1 VTVQVFL
8 GVLGPVVRLDPLEHI
23 LRRRASHYGDDA
35 MTFLSKQNM
44 GGLATDSEGPDHSGM
59 MHSVTMSSNGD
70 TVESGSLD
78 KTLRVYTL
86 SDGSLA
92 RHQVLTG
99 CNGEVM
105 SVSLSLD
112 ALTVAG
118 GSKDGSVRVWQR
130 STKDERFE
138 PLPSW
143 PIERQHG
150 VTGGGS
156 KLDAFFSSSPS
167 SSSSPQSS
175 PSSSDENKMGVGH
188 TDQLRA
194 AYVASTKGGR
204 RVVFTCGHDATCCVW
219 DLATGALLG
228 RLLGHEGIVS
238 CVSTNDGA
246 TLAVSGGADLI
257 VRVWTIDADAPEF
270 VGTLKHEMKGA
281 TREICNTAMS
291 PDGRFALTVGFDD
304 AARFWDPVAGVAL
317 FTLEGNG
324 RWTGGASISANNVT
338 VFSGGDKLCKLVDCA
353 SGEVLRK
360 LAGHEE
366 GVLRCEI
373 SRDGSTVITCA
384 FDNTSRVFDTAT
396 GQQRHVLQG
405 GHSTYVVGG
414 RDAAAR
420 PFGNDDFWTSQQFF
434 YYTVLLV
441 CG

>member
-1 VTVQVFL
+1 
-8 GVLGPVVRLDPLEHI
+8 
-23 LRRRASHYGDDA
+23 
-35 MTFLSKQNM
+35 
-44 GGLATDSEGPDHSGM
+44 
-59 MHSVTMSSNGD
+59 
-70 TVESGSLD
+70 
-78 KTLRVYTL
+78 
-86 SDGSLA
+86 
-92 RHQVLTG
+92 
-99 CNGEVM
+99 
-105 SVSLSLD
+105 
-112 ALTVAG
+112 
-118 GSKDGSVRVWQR
+118 
-130 STKDERFE
+130 
-138 PLPSW
+138 
-143 PIERQHG
+143 
-150 VTGGGS
+150 
-156 KLDAFFSSSPS
+156 
-167 SSSSPQSS
+167 
-175 PSSSDENKMGVGH
+175 MGVGH

-228 RLLGHEGIVS
+228 RLLGQKGIVS